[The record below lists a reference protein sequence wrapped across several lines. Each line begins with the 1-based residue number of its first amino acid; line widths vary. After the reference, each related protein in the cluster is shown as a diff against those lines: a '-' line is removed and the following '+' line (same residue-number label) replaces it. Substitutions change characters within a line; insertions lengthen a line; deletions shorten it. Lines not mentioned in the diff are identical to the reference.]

1 MRWILKYMHLGL
13 RSFLWQPENN
23 TCRYR
28 MKSVYSL
35 EVMKHFI
42 DTYVNFTLDEVI
54 KVSTNFARNIMKL

>member
-1 MRWILKYMHLGL
+1 
-13 RSFLWQPENN
+13 
-23 TCRYR
+23 